1 MVIEIR
7 FVFLYYAAGEE
18 DRAEERNKYSNPLCY
33 LVREDNISM
42 DESGL
47 WKYKL
52 KADVVH

>member
-1 MVIEIR
+1 M
-7 FVFLYYAAGEE
+7 FLYYAAGEE
-18 DRAEERNKYSNPLCY
+18 DRAKERNKYSNPLCY